1 MPFGKRC
8 REAMAAPH
16 AQLGRG
22 SRSRRDPTRW
32 VSGDLVQGCLSL
44 DSCWGWS
51 SFHQRAANTQQAMRA
66 ERPLAWRANGLF
78 VYVKPSCER
87 DWNRSRGCTGMAS
100 APYSLFALTDSC
112 INEKCIS
119 GSTSKEMRMVS
130 SKIRSIEVVLKV
142 ISQAVAIKRSSNKRK
157 SGSSRSAR
165 CNNRRSNSRSSNS
178 NRRRSTGKVGL
189 IKVNVKQIRLDTGQ

>member
-1 MPFGKRC
+1 MMSGGDQGNIVESEGHEGELAVPFGKRC

-100 APYSLFALTDSC
+100 APYSLFALTDSSIHC
-112 INEKCIS
+112 CWF
-119 GSTSKEMRMVS
+119 GSVS
-130 SKIRSIEVVLKV
+130 CKLMKNAS
-142 ISQAVAIKRSSNKRK
+142 VAQHQKK
-157 SGSSRSAR
+157 
-165 CNNRRSNSRSSNS
+165 
-178 NRRRSTGKVGL
+178 
-189 IKVNVKQIRLDTGQ
+189 